1 MWLLRYSWEGWQALV
16 GQGGVLIYALLLVS
30 IAGLAIILEKL
41 IVLRRERLFHE
52 SAAVSLLLAIKRGK
66 KEQIDSAKKEAPL
79 PMAEIVSS
87 AQLVAELPKEDML
100 SEMASVASL
109 HVRNISRRVRMLG
122 ILAQI
127 SPLIGLLG
135 TVIGMIRAMGEV
147 SIGAGAD
154 PMAVGQGISQALITT
169 AVGLSIG
176 IPFLV
181 VHSYFRNRVNHFAA
195 EFEEFSH
202 EVMKAFHYPD
212 SVVLERPRRSSS
224 KRQQEKQATEAKAA
238 EESEESES
246 ESEGAESENTAVA
259 AEKGDSDSS
268 KNRSESESSRS
279 NPEETGEV

>member
-1 MWLLRYSWEGWQALV
+1 MWLLRYSWEGWQQLV
-16 GQGGVLIYALLLVS
+16 SQGGVLIYVLFFVS

-41 IVLRRERLFHE
+41 IVLRRERLFQE

-66 KEQIDSAKKEAPL
+66 KEQIDQAKKESPL

-122 ILAQI
+122 ILAQV

-181 VHSYFRNRVNHFAA
+181 VHSYFRNRVNHYAA

-224 KRQQEKQATEAKAA
+224 KKRKEKKSSETKEEKETSELEA
-238 EESEESES
+238 EESEEGIEV
-246 ESEGAESENTAVA
+246 AEEEKND
-259 AEKGDSDSS
+259 AEIARDKEKSDSE
-268 KNRSESESSRS
+268 RVDT
-279 NPEETGEV
+279 EETGEV